1 MTPVFGV
8 ERILYHITAADVCA
22 KDGFYA
28 MAGCATPKMIG
39 DPWVHGFCGK
49 HLADWLTR
57 VQKNKEASRVCK
69 SSCSTTIFV
78 YLWMSFGDVWWITFA
93 EFIDSSNDESNII
106 PWKTLQAVPVSGM
119 INTNTRKPSTV
130 NLPTGHG
137 FILLRFETKQ
147 NFHFAHLGL
156 WISLQHWRR
165 NDLDHSKFCDETRF
179 PWWSWN
185 ALRMF
190 LFLHP
195 PTA

>member
-78 YLWMSFGDVWWITFA
+78 YL
-93 EFIDSSNDESNII
+93 
-106 PWKTLQAVPVSGM
+106 
-119 INTNTRKPSTV
+119 
-130 NLPTGHG
+130 
-137 FILLRFETKQ
+137 
-147 NFHFAHLGL
+147 
-156 WISLQHWRR
+156 
-165 NDLDHSKFCDETRF
+165 
-179 PWWSWN
+179 
-185 ALRMF
+185 
-190 LFLHP
+190 
-195 PTA
+195 